1 MPQRTVAERLGREA
15 TKNARSGRAAS
26 VFLFRSD
33 RGGRNPRKPTAREES
48 PEGCRRESRCGGC
61 ERKNRVG
68 IRMLD
73 LDKVVLYSLSNLV
86 HAQRTEVDKMQQVNI
101 FQAKQTFSALIEAV
115 ESGQEDEII
124 IARNN
129 KPVARIL
136 PYQAHKPVIIG
147 IAKGQFEVPDDI
159 DRHNDEIAEMFE
171 AL

>member
-1 MPQRTVAERLGREA
+1 
-15 TKNARSGRAAS
+15 
-26 VFLFRSD
+26 
-33 RGGRNPRKPTAREES
+33 
-48 PEGCRRESRCGGC
+48 
-61 ERKNRVG
+61 
-68 IRMLD
+68 
-73 LDKVVLYSLSNLV
+73 
-86 HAQRTEVDKMQQVNI
+86 MQQVNI

-136 PYQAHKPVIIG
+136 PYVQREKFPLG

-159 DRHNDEIAEMFE
+159 DKHNDEIAEMFE